1 MFEVDLD
8 NIESDEGV
16 WFDYQES
23 HFDKDK
29 GEFVFDPPNSD
40 ASIKVR
46 RIGKFI
52 ADSMANR
59 KQKEKIVLNT
69 HSKKMERITYYEDES
84 PEYIQKGIEDAYDYA
99 ITALKGFKNKKTGEV
114 IECTRENKLA
124 LMKIPAFD
132 RFLAR
137 CFRVLGD
144 LEEEDEGNLSTP
156 QTG

>member
-29 GEFVFDPPNSD
+29 GIFVFDPPTTD
-40 ASIKVR
+40 AGVRVR

-52 ADSMANR
+52 ADTIAKR

-69 HSKKMERITYYEDES
+69 HSKRMERITYYEDES
-84 PEYIQKGIEDAYDYA
+84 PEAVQEGIEGAWDYA
-99 ITALKGFKNKKTGEV
+99 ITGLKGFKNKTTGEV
-114 IECTRENKLA
+114 IECTKENKIA

-132 RFLAR
+132 RFIAK

-144 LEEEDEGNLSTP
+144 LEEEDEGNLQKP

>member
-29 GEFVFDPPNSD
+29 GVFVFDPPNSD
-40 ASIKVR
+40 ASIRVR

-52 ADSMANR
+52 ADSMAKR

-69 HSKKMERITYYEDES
+69 HSKRMERITYYEDEGQ
-84 PEYIQKGIEDAYDYA
+84 EVVQAGIDAAFDYA
-99 ITALKGFKNKKTGEV
+99 ITGLKGFKNKKTGDV
-114 IECTRENKLA
+114 VECTKDNKIA

-132 RFLAR
+132 RFIAK

-144 LEEEDEGNLSTP
+144 LEEEDEKNLPTP